1 MSLLPAEAE
10 SIKTLTRI
18 AGIIALIIGV
28 IYIIAGAIFLFLAF
42 IGFIVMIPAVLN
54 IWIYMKC
61 NEIIKH
67 IEEKRYREAKEETL
81 WPMILGFILSW
92 IIVGILLL
100 VAYMKYDELLRKR
113 IPPPPPP

>member
-1 MSLLPAEAE
+1 MSLVPAEAE

-18 AGIIALIIGV
+18 AGIIALIMG
-28 IYIIAGAIFLFLAF
+28 IIHIAFGAVFLFLTF
-42 IGFIVMIPAVLN
+42 IGFILMIPAAIN

-67 IEEKRYREAKEETL
+67 IEERRYREAKEETL